1 MSLLG
6 IDVGTSGCKAAAF
19 SEGGQLLALAYEEY
33 DYQHP
38 QPGWAEL
45 DARQVWESV
54 QRTIAHVAQQAQRD
68 PVKALSVSS
77 LGEAVVPVTRD
88 REILGASL
96 LNFDVRGAEYLPE
109 LRLRLE
115 TSNGGSHATGLAG
128 MSHGEAALGAC
139 TADERLYGI
148 NGNTLGNQYSLT
160 KLKWIQQHQPEL
172 YQPTDHFL
180 HWSGCVSFM
189 LGAEALVDYSL
200 ANRTLLF
207 DLERRDWSDELFE
220 LAQLE
225 RVKLPPAVPT
235 GTIIGT
241 VSPPIADRLGL
252 PPGVAIV
259 SGAHDQCCNGVGCG
273 VIEAGRA
280 MYGMG
285 TYICMMP
292 VFAQRREPL
301 AMIERG
307 LNTEHHAAPGRYVS
321 FIYNHGGSMVKWF
334 RDTFAPAERARAKAS
349 GQDVYAQLTAEMPD
363 RPSSV
368 LALPHWGPTGPP
380 EFIDDSCGVLLGLK
394 LETTRGDIL
403 KGLIEATTFYLRECL
418 ESLPATGIAIEDFR
432 AVGGGSKSEAWLQIV
447 ADVMGRPV
455 VRPQINEAGVLGAAI
470 IAGAGC
476 GVFPSLEA
484 GVETMVKLG
493 RTFEPDEARRAQYDG
508 RFARYRQL
516 WPLLREYL
524 RELNA

>member
-1 MSLLG
+1 VSLLG
-6 IDVGTSGCKAAAF
+6 IDVGTSGCKAAVF
-19 SEGGQLLALAYEEY
+19 SEEGQLLALAYEEH

-38 QPGWAEL
+38 QPGRAEL
-45 DARQVWESV
+45 DSRQVWESV
-54 QRTIAHVAQQAQRD
+54 QRTIAQVAQQAQHD
-68 PVKALSVSS
+68 PVKALCVSS
-77 LGEAVVPVTRD
+77 LGEAVVPVTCR

-96 LNFDVRGAEYLPE
+96 LNFDARGAEYLPE
-109 LRLRLE
+109 LRARLA
-115 TSNGGSHATGLAG
+115 SSGAGSRAR
-128 MSHGEAALGAC
+128 S
-139 TADERLYGI
+139 ADEKWYSI
-148 NGNTLGNQYSLT
+148 NGNTPGNQYSLT

-172 YQPTDHFL
+172 YQRTDHFL
-180 HWSGCVSFM
+180 HWSGFVSFM
-189 LGAEALVDYSL
+189 LGAEAAVDYSL

-207 DLERRDWSDELFE
+207 DLERGDWSAELLE
-220 LAQLE
+220 LARLD
-225 RVKLPPAVPT
+225 RMKLPPAVPA

-241 VSPPIADRLGL
+241 LAAPLADRLGL
-252 PPGVAIV
+252 PREAAIV

-292 VFAQRREPL
+292 VFAQRREPR

-334 RDTFAPAERARAKAS
+334 RDTFAQAERAQAKTS
-349 GQDVYAQLTAEMPD
+349 GQDVYAQLTAEMPAG
-363 RPSSV
+363 PSRI

-380 EFIDDSCGVLLGLK
+380 EFIDDSCGVMLGIN

-418 ESLPATGIAIEDFR
+418 ESLPATGITIEDFR

-455 VRPQINEAGVLGAAI
+455 LRPQISEAGVLGAAI

-484 GVETMVKLG
+484 GVETMVKLEH
-493 RTFEPDEARRAQYDG
+493 TFEPQATEQARYDE

-516 WPLLREYL
+516 WPLLRDYL
-524 RELNA
+524 RELKA